1 MKAGKVETLYK
12 DLFRIAALTA
22 FFAAAALVFGNEDV
36 RTYLSDVPALQA
48 MLGHPGGA
56 KGAIVSALVFVAGAG
71 GFIALGVPRLLAS
84 AVGGA
89 VYGALPGTVLSL
101 AASLLGSSVFYLVG
115 RASLAGVLERRVT
128 GRLEEWQN
136 RFRDNAFWWV
146 LYGRLFPFSNSTVM
160 SLLCGCCRVGYAPYA
175 LGSLIGF
182 APLAIVFSCYGSGG
196 MRGDFLQIGVATG
209 VLILSIVSRRV
220 IEAWIPSQGEEVRQ

>member
-1 MKAGKVETLYK
+1 MTGKRPGDLFK
-12 DLFRIAALTA
+12 DLFRVSAITL
-22 FFAAAALVFGNEDV
+22 FFVGAALVLGDHHLRRYLFDV
-36 RTYLSDVPALQA
+36 STLRVI
-48 MLGHPGGA
+48 LGSAGEGKAAWSAFMFTTGA
-56 KGAIVSALVFVAGAG
+56 AVF
-71 GFIALGVPRLLAS
+71 ITLGVPRLLAS
-84 AVGGA
+84 AIGG
-89 VYGALPGTVLSL
+89 VIYGAMEGTILSL
-101 AASLLGSSVFYLVG
+101 AASLLGSSVLYLAG
-115 RASLAGVLERRVT
+115 RAALATVVERRAS
-128 GRLEEWQN
+128 GRLEEWQH
-136 RFRDNAFWWV
+136 RFRSNAFWWV

-220 IEAWIPSQGEEVRQ
+220 IEAWIPSQGAEVRQ